1 MVFPC
6 LVVQTMPY
14 EPQGREAG
22 ASLSSMRFQGKIS
35 DWNDERGFGFVTPN
49 GGGPKA
55 FLHISAIKPAR
66 SRPGNGFLITYEV
79 EADAKG
85 RLRAIKAQRVRNPAR
100 ADADKTTVWGTVLA
114 SMFLVT
120 SLGLLYVGLSS
131 RTTVKAVAY
140 KVVFAPSALRTN
152 SEFQCRPEKNSCSKM
167 TSCAEAFFHQEK
179 CGVGGMDGDRDG
191 IPCEQQWCR

>member
-1 MVFPC
+1 
-6 LVVQTMPY
+6 MPY

-66 SRPGNGFLITYEV
+66 SRPGNGFMITYEV

-100 ADADKTTVWGTVLA
+100 ADAD
-114 SMFLVT
+114 
-120 SLGLLYVGLSS
+120 LLYVGLSS

-140 KVVFAPSALRTN
+140 KAVFAPSALRTN